1 MALTV
6 GQAFDAIAPQFKNSA
21 DKSVFF
27 ELAAL
32 RTSEWFYGNRYP
44 MAVALRAAHMME
56 LSNRGGVAGV
66 VSSQREGDLSLTFAA
81 VGNTESDLSQ
91 TSFGTQ
97 LISLRTSCGSAAM
110 VSGSLVGGCP

>member
-1 MALTV
+1 MALTAE
-6 GQAFDAIAPQFKNSA
+6 QALDAVAPQFKNSA
-21 DKSVFF
+21 DKAVFL

-32 RTSEWFYGNRYP
+32 RSSQWFYGDRYP
-44 MAVALRAAHMME
+44 LAVALRAAHMME
-56 LSNRGGVAGV
+56 LSNRGGTSGMVA
-66 VSSQREGDLSLTFAA
+66 SHSEGDLSETYAA

-97 LISLRTSCGSAAM
+97 LISLRTSCGSASM